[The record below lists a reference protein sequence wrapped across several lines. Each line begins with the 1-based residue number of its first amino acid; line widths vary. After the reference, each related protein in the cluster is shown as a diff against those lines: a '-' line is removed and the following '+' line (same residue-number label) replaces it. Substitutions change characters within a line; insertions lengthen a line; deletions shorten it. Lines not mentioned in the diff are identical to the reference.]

1 MLYYIVSRAKNIIF
15 NEGVN
20 MGNAKQRVEQEL
32 AELNEKI
39 VKLTAFLFG
48 GDIVNMDIA
57 DNMRYLLRR
66 QLNVMQEYA
75 DVLQERLR
83 TWDKTDEEI
92 RNEQHLKG

>member
-1 MLYYIVSRAKNIIF
+1 M
-15 NEGVN
+15 E
-20 MGNAKQRVEQEL
+20 NAKQRVEQEL

-48 GDIVNMDIA
+48 CEIINMDIS

-66 QLNVMQEYA
+66 QLNTMQEYA
-75 DVLQERLR
+75 DVLQERLK

-92 RNEQHLKG
+92 RNEMH

>member
-1 MLYYIVSRAKNIIF
+1 
-15 NEGVN
+15 

-48 GDIVNMDIA
+48 GGIVNMDISEH
-57 DNMRYLLRR
+57 MRFLLRR

-83 TWDKTDEEI
+83 TWDKTDEELK
-92 RNEQHLKG
+92 NEEHRI

>member
-1 MLYYIVSRAKNIIF
+1 
-15 NEGVN
+15 
-20 MGNAKQRVEQEL
+20 MGSAKQRVEQEL

-39 VKLTAFLFG
+39 VKLSAFLFG
-48 GDIVNMDIA
+48 RDIVNMDIS

-83 TWDKTDEEI
+83 TWDKTDEELK
-92 RNEQHLKG
+92 NEEHLKN

>member
-1 MLYYIVSRAKNIIF
+1 
-15 NEGVN
+15 

-48 GDIVNMDIA
+48 GDIVNMDIS
-57 DNMRYLLRR
+57 DHMRFLLRR

-83 TWDKTDEEI
+83 MWDKTDEE
-92 RNEQHLKG
+92 LKDEEHRI

>member
-1 MLYYIVSRAKNIIF
+1 
-15 NEGVN
+15 

-48 GDIVNMDIA
+48 GDIVNMDIS
-57 DNMRYLLRR
+57 DHMRFLLRR

-83 TWDKTDEEI
+83 TWDKTDEELK
-92 RNEQHLKG
+92 NEEHLKN

>member
-1 MLYYIVSRAKNIIF
+1 
-15 NEGVN
+15 

-48 GDIVNMDIA
+48 GDIANMDIS
-57 DNMRYLLRR
+57 DNMRFLLRR
-66 QLNVMQEYA
+66 QLNGMQEYA

-83 TWDKTDEEI
+83 TWDKTDEELK
-92 RNEQHLKG
+92 NEMHLKD

>member
-1 MLYYIVSRAKNIIF
+1 
-15 NEGVN
+15 

-32 AELNEKI
+32 SELNEKI

-48 GDIVNMDIA
+48 GDIINMDIS
-57 DNMRYLLRR
+57 DHMRFLLRR

-83 TWDKTDEEI
+83 TWDKTDEELK
-92 RNEQHLKG
+92 NEEHLKD

>member
-1 MLYYIVSRAKNIIF
+1 
-15 NEGVN
+15 

-39 VKLTAFLFG
+39 VKLASFLFG
-48 GDIVNMDIA
+48 GDIVNMDIS
-57 DNMRYLLRR
+57 DHMRFLLRR

-83 TWDKTDEEI
+83 AWDKTDEELK
-92 RNEQHLKG
+92 NEEHRI

>member
-1 MLYYIVSRAKNIIF
+1 
-15 NEGVN
+15 

-57 DNMRYLLRR
+57 DNMRFLMRR

-83 TWDKTDEEI
+83 TWDKKDEEI
-92 RNEQHLKG
+92 KNQIDLKD

>member
-1 MLYYIVSRAKNIIF
+1 
-15 NEGVN
+15 

-48 GDIVNMDIA
+48 GDIVNMDIS
-57 DNMRYLLRR
+57 DHMRFLLRR

-75 DVLQERLR
+75 DVKQERLR
-83 TWDKTDEEI
+83 TWDKIEKKKK
-92 RNEQHLKG
+92 NEMHLKD

>member
-1 MLYYIVSRAKNIIF
+1 
-15 NEGVN
+15 

-48 GDIVNMDIA
+48 GDIVNMDIS
-57 DNMRYLLRR
+57 DHMRFLLRR
-66 QLNVMQEYA
+66 QLNVMQEYV

-83 TWDKTDEEI
+83 TWDKTDEELK
-92 RNEQHLKG
+92 NERHLKD

>member
-1 MLYYIVSRAKNIIF
+1 
-15 NEGVN
+15 

-48 GDIVNMDIA
+48 GDIINMDIS
-57 DNMRYLLRR
+57 DNMRFLLRR

-75 DVLQERLR
+75 EVLQERLR
-83 TWDKTDEEI
+83 TWDKTDEEL
-92 RNEQHLKG
+92 RNEMNLKD

>member
-1 MLYYIVSRAKNIIF
+1 
-15 NEGVN
+15 
-20 MGNAKQRVEQEL
+20 MGNTKQRVEQEL

-48 GDIVNMDIA
+48 DDIFNMDIS
-57 DNMRYLLRR
+57 DHMRFLLRR

-75 DVLQERLR
+75 EVLQERLR

-92 RNEQHLKG
+92 RNEMHLKD

>member
-1 MLYYIVSRAKNIIF
+1 
-15 NEGVN
+15 

-48 GDIVNMDIA
+48 VDIVNMDIS
-57 DNMRYLLRR
+57 DNMRFLLRR
-66 QLNVMQEYA
+66 QLNGMQEYA

-83 TWDKTDEEI
+83 MWDKTDEEI
-92 RNEQHLKG
+92 KNEMHLKD

>member
-1 MLYYIVSRAKNIIF
+1 
-15 NEGVN
+15 

-39 VKLTAFLFG
+39 VKLTAFIFG
-48 GDIVNMDIA
+48 GDIVNMDIS
-57 DNMRYLLRR
+57 DHMRFLLRR

-83 TWDKTDEEI
+83 TWDKTDEE
-92 RNEQHLKG
+92 LKKEDPRI

>member
-1 MLYYIVSRAKNIIF
+1 
-15 NEGVN
+15 

-48 GDIVNMDIA
+48 GDIVNMDIS
-57 DNMRYLLRR
+57 NHMRFLLRR

-83 TWDKTDEEI
+83 TWDKKDEEI
-92 RNEQHLKG
+92 KNEMHLKY

>member
-1 MLYYIVSRAKNIIF
+1 
-15 NEGVN
+15 

-39 VKLTAFLFG
+39 VKLTAFIFG
-48 GDIVNMDIA
+48 GDIVNMNISE
-57 DNMRYLLRR
+57 NMRFLLRR

-83 TWDKTDEEI
+83 TWDKTDEELK
-92 RNEQHLKG
+92 NEELKNEEHRI

>member
-1 MLYYIVSRAKNIIF
+1 
-15 NEGVN
+15 

-32 AELNEKI
+32 AEPNEKI

-57 DNMRYLLRR
+57 ENMRFLLRR

-83 TWDKTDEEI
+83 TWDKTDEELK
-92 RNEQHLKG
+92 NEEHRI

>member
-1 MLYYIVSRAKNIIF
+1 
-15 NEGVN
+15 

-48 GDIVNMDIA
+48 GDIVNMDIS
-57 DNMRYLLRR
+57 DHMRFLLRR

-83 TWDKTDEEI
+83 TWDKTDEE
-92 RNEQHLKG
+92 LKDEEHRI

>member
-1 MLYYIVSRAKNIIF
+1 
-15 NEGVN
+15 

-48 GDIVNMDIA
+48 SDIVNMDIA

-92 RNEQHLKG
+92 KNEMHLKG

>member
-1 MLYYIVSRAKNIIF
+1 
-15 NEGVN
+15 

-48 GDIVNMDIA
+48 GDIVNMDISG
-57 DNMRYLLRR
+57 NMRFLLRR

-75 DVLQERLR
+75 YVLQERLR

-92 RNEQHLKG
+92 RNEKHLKD

>member
-1 MLYYIVSRAKNIIF
+1 
-15 NEGVN
+15 

-48 GDIVNMDIA
+48 GEIINMDISN
-57 DNMRYLLRR
+57 NMRFLLRR
-66 QLNVMQEYA
+66 QLNTMQEYA

-92 RNEQHLKG
+92 RNEEHLKD

>member
-1 MLYYIVSRAKNIIF
+1 
-15 NEGVN
+15 

-48 GDIVNMDIA
+48 GDIVNMDIS
-57 DNMRYLLRR
+57 DHMRFLLRR

-83 TWDKTDEEI
+83 MWDKTDEEI
-92 RNEQHLKG
+92 RNEMNEMHLKD

>member
-1 MLYYIVSRAKNIIF
+1 
-15 NEGVN
+15 

-39 VKLTAFLFG
+39 VKLTVFLFG

-57 DNMRYLLRR
+57 DNMRFLLRR

-92 RNEQHLKG
+92 RNEMHLKD

>member
-1 MLYYIVSRAKNIIF
+1 M
-15 NEGVN
+15 E
-20 MGNAKQRVEQEL
+20 NAKQRVEQEL

-48 GDIVNMDIA
+48 GDIFNMDIA
-57 DNMRYLLRR
+57 DNMRLLLRR

-75 DVLQERLR
+75 GVLQERLR

-92 RNEQHLKG
+92 KNEMHLKD

>member
-1 MLYYIVSRAKNIIF
+1 
-15 NEGVN
+15 

-32 AELNEKI
+32 AELNENI

-57 DNMRYLLRR
+57 DNMRFLLRR

-83 TWDKTDEEI
+83 TWDKTDEELK
-92 RNEQHLKG
+92 NEEHRI

>member
-1 MLYYIVSRAKNIIF
+1 
-15 NEGVN
+15 

-48 GDIVNMDIA
+48 GDIVNMDIS
-57 DNMRYLLRR
+57 DHMRFLLRR

-83 TWDKTDEEI
+83 TWDKTDEE
-92 RNEQHLKG
+92 LKSEEHRI

>member
-1 MLYYIVSRAKNIIF
+1 
-15 NEGVN
+15 
-20 MGNAKQRVEQEL
+20 MGNVKQRVEQEL

-39 VKLTAFLFG
+39 VKLTAFIFG
-48 GDIVNMDIA
+48 VDIVNMDISE
-57 DNMRYLLRR
+57 NMRFLLRR

-92 RNEQHLKG
+92 RNERHLKDDEV

>member
-1 MLYYIVSRAKNIIF
+1 
-15 NEGVN
+15 

-48 GDIVNMDIA
+48 GDIVNMDIS
-57 DNMRYLLRR
+57 DNMRYLMRR
-66 QLNVMQEYA
+66 QLNVMEEFA

-83 TWDKTDEEI
+83 TWDKTDEELK
-92 RNEQHLKG
+92 NEVH

>member
-1 MLYYIVSRAKNIIF
+1 
-15 NEGVN
+15 

-39 VKLTAFLFG
+39 VKLTAFIFG
-48 GDIVNMDIA
+48 GDIVNMDIS
-57 DNMRYLLRR
+57 DHMRFLLRR

-83 TWDKTDEEI
+83 TWDKTDEELK
-92 RNEQHLKG
+92 NEEHRI